1 MAYIKITNG
10 TQEPYSIG
18 KLRRDNKTTTSF
30 PKVVE
35 PETLA
40 EYGVYTAIVAES
52 PVYDEATQVMSRND
66 VATNIGGQWTYEHT
80 VRDKTT
86 EELAALDEN
95 TAAAV
100 RSKRT
105 GLLAATDW
113 TQIADAPTDAAA
125 WAMYRQALRDVTDHV
140 NFPYLEEN
148 NWPVKPTAT

>member
-1 MAYIKITNG
+1 MSYIKITNG
-10 TQEPYSIG
+10 TQESYSIG
-18 KLRRDNKTTTSF
+18 KLRRDNPNTSF
-30 PKVVE
+30 PKVA
-35 PETLA
+35 PAETLA
-40 EYGVYTAIVAES
+40 IYGVYSVVVADA

-140 NFPYLEEN
+140 NFPYLKEN